1 VLLTVLIFSPDLLVK
16 YPHPVEL
23 ALFVAFIVPSL
34 FPPYNVAFLGHVSI
48 VVLFLISFIFR
59 GIAFKQWPNVS
70 IEVIQLL
77 LNSRTLLSFLPLIQI
92 FNLVLLTFRLPRLL
106 VLRRLVDPTIP
117 VAVTLFIGFFL
128 SLQVLSDTH
137 NTVQYTFDAMLR
149 TVLLDMHPGGV
160 TEFHPV
166 AARIVYFLFAFFS
179 LYLFWGVG
187 IAGVGM
193 RVVKETDWNAERV
206 RWKAQRLLRY
216 LPEKKN
222 VVRRGMLGR
231 QKVMSAIPFNVFE
244 AIGIAFRMRWLS
256 TIAFN
261 VGMAPTVLAWTGA
274 RVLWKVSGLIARWF
288 KRAGG
293 FIFDDVEDSGDI
305 VEIED
310 QMNESSRLLS

>member
-1 VLLTVLIFSPDLLVK
+1 MLLTVLVFSPDLLVK

-23 ALFVAFIVPSL
+23 ALFVTFVVPSL
-34 FPPYNVAFLGHVSI
+34 FPPYNVAFLGHLII
-48 VVLFLISFIFR
+48 VILFLISFIFR
-59 GIAFKQWPNVS
+59 GIAFKHWPNIS

-92 FNLVLLTFRLPRLL
+92 FNLVLLTFRLPRLV

-117 VAVTLFIGFFL
+117 IAIALFIGFFL
-128 SLQVLSDTH
+128 SLHVLSDTH
-137 NTVQYTFDAMLR
+137 NTVQYTFDVMLR
-149 TVLLDMHPGGV
+149 TVLLDIHPGSV

-187 IAGVGM
+187 VAGIGM
-193 RVVKETDWNAERV
+193 RVVRETDWNAERV
-206 RWKAQRLLRY
+206 RWKAMRVLRY
-216 LPEKKN
+216 LPEKKK
-222 VVRRGMLGR
+222 VVKRGMLGR
-231 QKVMSAIPFNVFE
+231 EKVMSAIPFNVFE

-256 TIAFN
+256 TIAFA

-274 RVLWKVSGLIARWF
+274 RALWRVGAVIARWF
-288 KRAGG
+288 GSAGG
-293 FIFDDVEDSGDI
+293 FIFDEVEDPGGV

-310 QMNESSRLLS
+310 EMNESSRLLS